1 VTTAIVRPA
10 IEADLAALAHLDL
23 TYPTSRVLSL
33 ERTGVP
39 PEVTLSFRWR
49 ATEPREL
56 LYAEYPEERLR
67 GALDRVDLFLAATVD
82 ERPCGLLMIMLPSYT
97 DAGEI
102 TDLAVDRTHRRRG
115 VAGALIDAAVEWAK
129 ARSLRALWVEPR
141 ADNEDAIEF
150 YIGRGFRLSGLN
162 DRLYSN
168 ADHEDGRPTLYMW
181 LEL

>member
-1 VTTAIVRPA
+1 MAGVDVRSA
-10 IEADLAALAHLDL
+10 VEADLAALAHLNL
-23 TYPTSRVLSL
+23 TYPTRRVLSL

-39 PEVTLSFRWR
+39 PEVTFSFRWN

-56 LYAEYPEERLR
+56 LYAEYPEERLL
-67 GALDRVDLFLAATVD
+67 GALDRVDLFLAASID
-82 ERPCGLLMIMLPSYT
+82 EQPCGLLMIMLPTYT

-102 TDLAVDRTHRRRG
+102 TDLAVDRAHRRQG
-115 VAGALIDAAVEWAK
+115 VAGALLGAAIEWAT

-150 YIGRGFRLSGLN
+150 YIGRGFRLSGFN

-168 ADHEDGRPTLYMW
+168 ADHEDGRPTLYMH
-181 LEL
+181 LQL